1 MTNTLVVPEKEIAQ
15 TNKMVALLQAKASDL
30 TVNHPDHLENAAELL
45 AIIKTAET
53 TITDRKTEI
62 TRPMMSA
69 LASVRD
75 LFRPLETGLDSAKKL
90 VKAKVVAYQTVVEEK
105 QRVERERIAARVAKG
120 TMKEET
126 AVRKEMEREELP
138 KTVGKMQTRT
148 ITKVRV
154 VDESLVP
161 REYLMVD
168 MAKVTE
174 AVLKQGLTIDGVE
187 KYTEKIIAA

>member
-1 MTNTLVVPEKEIAQ
+1 METALTKEVERTNRQI
-15 TNKMVALLQAKASDL
+15 ALLQGKATAL
-30 TVNHPDHLENAAELL
+30 AVTHPDHLSEAADLL
-45 AIIKTAET
+45 GLIKSAEGA
-53 TITDRKTEI
+53 ITDRKTEI
-62 TRPMMSA
+62 TRPMMAA

-75 LFRPLETGLDSAKKL
+75 LFRPMEDGLDTAKKL
-90 VKAKVVAYQTVVEEK
+90 IKAKVVAYQTIQEEK

-154 VDESLVP
+154 VDEWLVP
-161 REYLMVD
+161 RMYLVPD
-168 MAKVTE
+168 MAKITE
-174 AVLKQGLTIDGVE
+174 AVLKKGIAIDGVE
-187 KYTEKIIAA
+187 KYTEKIVAM